1 MQNADL
7 PLLRQFVDMFY
18 LPPARF
24 YEMAGLTHGKWRRR
38 LAAHNAVHR
47 EFVNQRLAATL
58 RMLEA
63 YNLKPEI

>member
-7 PLLRQFVDMFY
+7 PLLRQFADVFY

-24 YEMAGLTHGKWRRR
+24 YEMAGLTHGKWWRR